1 MKKPFGKT
9 LVGGILKG
17 LVGETLQ
24 TLPFVGTIVTAFKE
38 DTKENPKGSI
48 KMSKWHLYRLAIG
61 LLTGYLMYKGVNQEI
76 IDFVLP
82 ILGV

>member
-24 TLPFVGTIVTAFKE
+24 TLPVVGTFVTAFKE
-38 DTKENPKGSI
+38 NTKENPKGTI
-48 KMSKWHLYRLAIG
+48 KLSKWHLYRLAIG
-61 LLTGYLMYKGVNQEI
+61 LITGYLMYKGVNQDI
-76 IDFVLP
+76 IEFVLP
-82 ILGV
+82 ILGL